1 MAGASG
7 DGQRGWPPWQGAAQ
21 PAPASRRRF
30 SADDSPGCAA
40 CLQPQQQT
48 QPQTAS
54 RLPRPTVSFANTGA
68 SPPTLDSRP
77 HSGSAYQPLT
87 SRAIL
92 AGRIR
97 LGTIL
102 GAPRDQIAPS
112 RRFYAGG
119 GASVRGYGFQSIGP
133 RDPNNDPIGGRSLA
147 EFAIEARVKAFGNFG
162 VVPFLDGGNI
172 YTGGAPDF
180 SGFRYGAGLGVRYYS
195 SFGPIRVDVGTPLN
209 PQQSKHLGLA
219 VELAPLLSHFTDAPT
234 RVRQMLMMGL
244 VAAEPLP
251 DTASRT
257 FVPGVLHPS
266 MLDEDNWRH
275 LNTLFNQTKS
285 AIRELV
291 RL

>member
-1 MAGASG
+1 MDTGDCRCLVALVSSPDNQAARHNMMSLLAASLVVEVDMRRKASNHSAWVSTIDSELDPTTSL
-7 DGQRGWPPWQGAAQ
+7 DGSLCPT
-21 PAPASRRRF
+21 F
-30 SADDSPGCAA
+30 ADD
-40 CLQPQQQT
+40 
-48 QPQTAS
+48 
-54 RLPRPTVSFANTGA
+54 
-68 SPPTLDSRP
+68 
-77 HSGSAYQPLT
+77 
-87 SRAIL
+87 
-92 AGRIR
+92 
-97 LGTIL
+97 
-102 GAPRDQIAPS
+102 
-112 RRFYAGG
+112 
-119 GASVRGYGFQSIGP
+119 
-133 RDPNNDPIGGRSLA
+133 
-147 EFAIEARVKAFGNFG
+147 
-162 VVPFLDGGNI
+162 DGGN
-172 YTGGAPDF
+172 GDESGEGF
-180 SGFRYGAGLGVRYYS
+180 SGSVAGHDFDR
-195 SFGPIRVDVGTPLN
+195 DGTPLN